1 MHVVPT
7 GGILGVRG
15 REDQKRNIDEY
26 YFCSTIQSAS
36 PEQEKLDTVIARELT
51 GNCWKEEWNFRN
63 SNPQISMSFNKSKS
77 FSFS

>member
-51 GNCWKEEWNFRN
+51 GNC
-63 SNPQISMSFNKSKS
+63 
-77 FSFS
+77 